1 MAQTSAI
8 LNTATPATARGGGRS
23 LFSPAI
29 DFLGLGGAS
38 LIYFAAVF
46 LFLDNEK
53 FYPALTISALWL
65 ANLINHPHF
74 AHSYQI
80 FYRNY
85 RHKLT
90 GADYPRALRLR
101 YLFAGLL
108 APAALAV
115 FLLGAFVAGRA
126 DLLGLS
132 ASLMFFLVGWHYV
145 KQGYGMAMVDAAL
158 KKQFFKDHEKKALLL
173 NAYATWI
180 FSWAFINRSISEQ
193 NFLGLEAYVIPV
205 PDPVYYIAAAAAG
218 AAFLRLAFA
227 LGRGRLAEGRQYP
240 LNGLVAYAVSLYPWM
255 FFREVNPV
263 YFAFVPAFH
272 SLQYLTVVWRY
283 ELNAI
288 EAGAQSGDTASDSG
302 VKQRSLWKLARFYLI
317 GVALGAFG
325 FWIIPYLLT
334 DAVNYDKTVLGGFA
348 FFFIFWVFINIHHYL
363 MDNVMWRKDNPDV
376 AKNLFGAGR
385 KKAV

>member
-8 LNTATPATARGGGRS
+8 LGAASPAPARPGERS

-29 DFLGLGGAS
+29 DFFGLGGAS
-38 LIYFAAVF
+38 LIYFAAIF
-46 LFLDNEK
+46 LFFDK
-53 FYPALTISALWL
+53 DVFYPALTVSALWL

-80 FYRNY
+80 FYRNF
-85 RHKLT
+85 RGKLT

-108 APAALAV
+108 APIALAV
-115 FLLGAFVAGRA
+115 FLLGSFAAGRA

-158 KKQFFKDHEKKALLL
+158 KKQFFKDHEKKALLF

-180 FSWAFINRSISEQ
+180 FAWIFINRSISEQ
-193 NFLGLEAYVIPV
+193 NLLGLEAYVVPV

-218 AAFLRLAFA
+218 AAFIRLGFA
-227 LGRGRLAEGRQYP
+227 LGRGRFVDGRKYP
-240 LNGLVAYAVSLYPWM
+240 INGLVAYAVSLYPWM
-255 FFREVNPV
+255 FFREVNPL

-283 ELNAI
+283 ELNVIQSAADS
-288 EAGAQSGDTASDSG
+288 EGATNGGDM
-302 VKQRSLWKLARFYLI
+302 KNRSLWKLARFYLV
-317 GVALGAFG
+317 GVALGALG
-325 FWIIPYLLT
+325 FWVIPYLLT
-334 DAVNYDKTVLGGFA
+334 DTISYDKTILGGFA

-385 KKAV
+385 KKAA